1 MMKVKTPYS
10 DVIINAFKSIQAWK
24 SLAMVLMGILV
35 FETFALG
42 WLASQR
48 TVLLIPQNLGAK
60 SAITLNLGEPFS
72 PDYLTSV
79 AQGDI
84 YFLLNWTPDN
94 IEKQYS
100 KFLTRLTPEL
110 YTVQKESLMAEAE
123 QHREEDLTQSYHV
136 TRSFVRGAT
145 VELSGVLVRSVGGR
159 EVFRGPASYEINYVD
174 GGSSM
179 LLVAGVTQPQK
190 ARK

>member
-42 WLASQR
+42 WLASRR